1 MERRILSQICMFSLQ
16 REVFSLNKLQQG
28 LTIFRK
34 RTRRRPPFLNNRWID
49 LQLYQTILPSFFA
62 KLIFGRP
69 LSTSKNKFHFSFNQS
84 KAKKR

>member
-1 MERRILSQICMFSLQ
+1 MERWVLPQICMFSLQ
-16 REVFSLNKLQQG
+16 SEVFSLNKLQQG

-34 RTRRRPPFLNNRWID
+34 RTRRRPSFLTNRWID
-49 LQLYQTILPSFFA
+49 LCLYRTVLPSFFV